1 MGLTDG
7 VQGLERELA
16 MTLPA
21 MQAQL
26 TKVTQTVAELEQTS
40 VEFANSVTE
49 LYGRVVRVMTAA
61 AVPDDSEVHMDIRG
75 TASQQTAA
83 AMEPTMQ
90 DRLMDSAAPEGSR
103 NCATPTTRATIMLD
117 TP

>member
-1 MGLTDG
+1 
-7 VQGLERELA
+7 

-21 MQAQL
+21 MQAQI

-61 AVPDDSEVHMDIRG
+61 AVPGDSGVHMDIRRA
-75 TASQQTAA
+75 ASQQTAA

-90 DRLMDSAAPEGSR
+90 DRLIWTAQRRKEAATVQLQPREPPLCWIR
-103 NCATPTTRATIMLD
+103 REIL
-117 TP
+117 